1 LGASDRGQ
9 EEENRIIT
17 ERPVAAPEA
26 ETLHGFLD
34 AQRDLIL
41 WKIEGLD
48 DEQLRRR
55 MTPTGMSLLGL
66 VKHLAY
72 VEDGWFRQTFA
83 GKEPSPDLPWNEDDP
98 AMDWRIEPHET
109 TDEILSFY
117 KNAVDESRA
126 IARAADLEQLS
137 AVKTGR
143 RGHVSMRWILMH
155 MIEEVSRHLGHAD
168 IMRESI
174 DGAVGDYPG
183 GTPVVAP

>member
-1 LGASDRGQ
+1 MIA
-9 EEENRIIT
+9 
-17 ERPVAAPEA
+17 ERPVAAPED

-83 GKEPSPDLPWNEDDP
+83 GKEPSPHLPWNEDDP
-98 AMDWRIEPHET
+98 AMDWRVEPDET
-109 TDEILSFY
+109 TDEILSLY
-117 KNAVDESRA
+117 KKAVDESRA
-126 IARAADLEQLS
+126 IARSSTLDRLS
-137 AVKTGR
+137 AVSTKR
-143 RGHVSMRWILMH
+143 RGHVSMRWILLH
-155 MIEEVSRHLGHAD
+155 MIEEVSRHLGHVD

-174 DGAVGDYPG
+174 DGTVGDFPD
-183 GTPVVAP
+183 GTPIIAP

>member
-1 LGASDRGQ
+1 LGPSDRVHEGGS
-9 EEENRIIT
+9 RIIA
-17 ERPVAAPEA
+17 ERPVAGPEA

-48 DEQLRRR
+48 NEQLRRR

-83 GKEPSPDLPWNEDDP
+83 GKEPLPDLLWNKDDP

-109 TDEILSFY
+109 TDEILSIY
-117 KNAVDESRA
+117 KKAIAESRA
-126 IARAADLEQLS
+126 IARAADLDQLS
-137 AVKTGR
+137 VIKTGR
-143 RGHVSMRWILMH
+143 RGHLSMRWILLH

>member
-1 LGASDRGQ
+1 MIA
-9 EEENRIIT
+9 

-41 WKIEGLD
+41 WKIDGLD

-55 MTPTGMSLLGL
+55 MTPTGMTLLGL

-83 GKEPSPDLPWNEDDP
+83 GKKPSPDLPWNDDDP

-109 TDEILSFY
+109 TDEILSLY
-117 KNAVDESRA
+117 KKAVDESRA
-126 IARAADLEQLS
+126 IARAADLDQPS
-137 AVKTGR
+137 AIKTKR
-143 RGHVSMRWILMH
+143 RGHVSMRWILLH
-155 MIEEVSRHLGHAD
+155 MIEEISRHLGHAD

-174 DGAVGDYPG
+174 DGTVGDYPG